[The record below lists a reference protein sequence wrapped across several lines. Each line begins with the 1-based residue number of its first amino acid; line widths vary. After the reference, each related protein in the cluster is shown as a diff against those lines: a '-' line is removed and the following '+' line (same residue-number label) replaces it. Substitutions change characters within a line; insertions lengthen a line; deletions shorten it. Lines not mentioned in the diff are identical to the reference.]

1 MLVAIDRSTATGSA
15 ALFSKK
21 NEFLASVSETGG
33 GHGDAFCLIEALL
46 AKSRVPVSEFT
57 RFAVGIGPGS
67 FSGIRSAIAVL
78 SGLALPLGE
87 HVEGVSSAAA
97 ANAAFRASH
106 PEFDSVAVVGDA
118 RRGHLWL
125 SVFEHDTNI
134 RNSLDDF
141 QVIDRAAVAE
151 SIPCHAAVITPDMDR
166 LGSLLLS
173 VFKKERVFAVLPTAE
188 AVGRLAILGSSAMA
202 LPIYLHPAVMPEF
215 DSTSLN
221 RTEVRSQN
229 PESRS

>member
-1 MLVAIDRSTATGSA
+1 MLIAIDRSTATGSA

-21 NEFLASVSETGG
+21 SELLAFVSDTGG
-33 GHGDAFCLIEALL
+33 GHGDAFGLVEALL
-46 AKSRVPVSEFT
+46 AKAGVAASELT

-78 SGLALPLGE
+78 SGLALPIGAR
-87 HVEGVSSAAA
+87 VEGVSSAAA
-97 ANAAFRASH
+97 ANAAFRMNH

-125 SVFEHDTNI
+125 SVFENDTSI

-166 LGSLLLS
+166 LSSLLLAAFS
-173 VFKKERVFAVLPTAE
+173 NDRVFAALPTAE
-188 AVGRLAILGSSAMA
+188 AVGYLAILGSSAMA
-202 LPIYLHPAVMPEF
+202 LPIYLHPAVMP
-215 DSTSLN
+215 
-221 RTEVRSQN
+221 
-229 PESRS
+229 PA

>member
-1 MLVAIDRSTATGSA
+1 MLIAIDRSTATGSA

-21 NEFLASVSETGG
+21 SDFLTSVSDMGG
-33 GHGDAFCLIEALL
+33 GHGDAFRLIEALL
-46 AKSRVPVSEFT
+46 AKSGVPVSELT

-67 FSGIRSAIAVL
+67 FSGIRSAIAIL
-78 SGLALPLGE
+78 SGLALPLGAN
-87 HVEGVSSAAA
+87 VEGVSSAAA
-97 ANAAFRASH
+97 ANAAFRAGH

-125 SVFEHDTNI
+125 SVFEDNTTI
-134 RNSLDDF
+134 RNNLDDF

-151 SIPCHAAVITPDMDR
+151 SIPCHAAVITPDLDR

-173 VFKKERVFAVLPTAE
+173 AFPKGRVFAALPTAE

-202 LPIYLHPAVMPEF
+202 LPIYLHPAVM
-215 DSTSLN
+215 L
-221 RTEVRSQN
+221 
-229 PESRS
+229 

>member
-21 NEFLASVSETGG
+21 SDFLTAVSHTGG
-33 GHGDAFCLIEALL
+33 GHGDAFDILETLL
-46 AKSRVPVSEFT
+46 AKSGVSAAELT

-67 FSGIRSAIAVL
+67 FSGIRSAIALL
-78 SGLALPLGE
+78 SGLALPLGA

-97 ANAAFRASH
+97 ANAAFRAGH
-106 PEFDSVAVVGDA
+106 PEFDSVAVIGDA
-118 RRGHLWL
+118 RRGHLWVSL
-125 SVFEHDTNI
+125 FENSTI
-134 RNSLDDF
+134 SRNSLDDF

-166 LGSLLLS
+166 LSSLLLS
-173 VFKKERVFAVLPTAE
+173 AFPKNRVFAALPTAE

-202 LPIYLHPAVMPEF
+202 LPIYLHPAVMP
-215 DSTSLN
+215 
-221 RTEVRSQN
+221 
-229 PESRS
+229 

>member
-21 NEFLASVSETGG
+21 SAFLTSVSYTGG
-33 GHGDAFCLIEALL
+33 CHGDAFGLLEALL
-46 AKSRVPVSEFT
+46 AKSGVAASELT

-78 SGLALPLGE
+78 SGLALPVRAN
-87 HVEGVSSAAA
+87 VEGVSSAAA
-97 ANAAFRASH
+97 ANAAFRAGH

-125 SVFEHDTNI
+125 SVFEDNTII
-134 RNSLDDF
+134 RNNLDDF
-141 QVIDRAAVAE
+141 RVIDRAAVAE
-151 SIPCHAAVITPDMDR
+151 SIPCHAAVVTPDMDR

-173 VFKKERVFAVLPTAE
+173 AFSKDRVFSVLPTAE

-202 LPIYLHPAVMPEF
+202 LPIYLHPAVMP
-215 DSTSLN
+215 
-221 RTEVRSQN
+221 
-229 PESRS
+229 